1 MVRVLRFGA
10 GAATAAVFLVASL
23 SQGGAAGAIAIG
35 TCAAYGYA
43 YDYTEL
49 ERARGDA
56 LQKCGAGA
64 CQVVATMQRNCG
76 ALAIDGG
83 NVCGAHGYA
92 VASRLGRAQNVA
104 LRQCYKHGGRDCV
117 IRAWACDGKG

>member
-1 MVRVLRFGA
+1 MARLLRT
-10 GAATAAVFLVASL
+10 GAAAALFFASL
-23 SQGGAAGAIAIG
+23 AQAGAAGAIAIG

-43 YDYTEL
+43 YDFAEL
-49 ERARGDA
+49 DRARGAA
-56 LQKCGAGA
+56 LRKCGAQA
-64 CQVVATMQRNCG
+64 CQVVATMHRNCA

-83 NVCGAHGYA
+83 DVCGAHGYA
-92 VASRLGRAQNVA
+92 VAPRLGRAQNVA